1 MNCDFFDYLPAPFLL
16 LSLFMLPTCTF
27 FHSCLHFR
35 ASALISFS
43 PALRPSPALLL
54 SLTPSIGWDIAM
66 NCNMSLW
73 FTWGMS
79 GAKVSEKIAKAS
91 RVHRVSPF
99 WYWWWHSKKRQGL
112 EEACFSGSSLLVY
125 WRSSPTRLWISFK
138 LVALANAPLMVDT
151 RVPVTGETLWIW
163 ITGTAGAHCQLD
175 IL

>member
-1 MNCDFFDYLPAPFLL
+1 MNCDFFDYLPAPFLF
-16 LSLFMLPTCTF
+16 LSLFMLSTCTF

-43 PALRPSPALLL
+43 SALRPSPALLL
-54 SLTPSIGWDIAM
+54 SLTPSYRM
-66 NCNMSLW
+66 RHCYELW

-79 GAKVSEKIAKAS
+79 GAISEKIAKAP

-99 WYWWWHSKKRQGL
+99 WYWPWHSKKREGL

-138 LVALANAPLMVDT
+138 LIALANAPLMVDT